1 MAYSLITL
9 SGTFKGFNAINAING
24 LKAAALKF
32 SVKSVREKEKIL
44 IFAANFRKF

>member
-1 MAYSLITL
+1 MAYALITL
-9 SGTFKGFNAINAING
+9 SSAFKGFNAINAING

-32 SVKSVREKEKIL
+32 SAKSVRQKEKIL

>member
-1 MAYSLITL
+1 MVGALTTL
-9 SGTFKGFNAINAING
+9 SGTLKGFNAINAIKG

-32 SVKSVREKEKIL
+32 SAKSVRQKEKIL